1 MAQRVIRTII
11 SIILII
17 GNRREHPTVAGERL
31 FAYLLAT
38 GLMLV
43 ARR

>member
-17 GNRREHPTVAGERL
+17 ELADLLVGGAGSR
-31 FAYLLAT
+31 
-38 GLMLV
+38 
-43 ARR
+43 